1 MIHFFLFVSLLCI
14 LESIEIDIHLHY
26 KSKKVVG
33 PMLRFAEDLIPM
45 MKVLCSSNEH
55 SVGQEDATPRLLLND
70 DVSHIFIT

>member
-1 MIHFFLFVSLLCI
+1 
-14 LESIEIDIHLHY
+14 
-26 KSKKVVG
+26 
-33 PMLRFAEDLIPM
+33 MLRFAEDLIPM